1 MDLTVYMEGWY
12 GDLMIQRRF
21 ETQNAFIQAF
31 DDSADYGWDFAYNI
45 NQEGS
50 TI

>member
-1 MDLTVYMEGWY
+1 MSGKGSHERFT
-12 GDLMIQRRF
+12 LMIQRRF

-31 DDSADYGWDFAYNI
+31 DDSADYGWDLAYNI